1 MLGRLS
7 SRRPTLRCDVLVHAR
22 DLPFDL
28 GNRLGQL
35 GDLLPERPT
44 LLDAQEQIRP
54 AQARIGHHRNPVP
67 SNPRWVPTAAVLPL
81 SATAERLPLPPAKR
95 SALLVLAVPL
105 SCHIGR
111 STTVS
116 RGQPRYRAVNHG
128 H

>member
-67 SNPRWVPTAAVLPL
+67 SNP
-81 SATAERLPLPPAKR
+81 PAKR

-111 STTVS
+111 STTVTDIS
-116 RGQPRYRAVNHG
+116 PMTWPPTALAA
-128 H
+128 